1 MNIWSDNYGQAWT
14 YLSYSPVSFKLFDEV
29 PKKKWSAQNFSKKKV
44 SQVKEFNDL
53 LSNELNSREAD
64 FWFHCKKNISFSA
77 KCSFV
82 YGLMAGT
89 ATGIVVTVLAYMVT
103 KVILR

>member
-1 MNIWSDNYGQAWT
+1 MKSRKKNYQ
-14 YLSYSPVSFKLFDEV
+14 LKIFP
-29 PKKKWSAQNFSKKKV
+29 KKKV